1 MPAPD
6 QQLPADKLGA
16 LVERVWAPG
25 TGAHSPVSVTT
36 GPPPPGHH
44 VVEQYAVVPDRRRP
58 RYLVPLG
65 SPRAAT
71 ASLWTYNSMRAPV
84 RRAGEAALSA
94 LFRTQPTA
102 RLFRHRIVVSIDSRV
117 PTSEYG
123 DWLLLHRL
131 ADDLEVPRLFACL
144 AVRRIQPNS
153 KPMLELYDDHGR
165 ARGFAK
171 LGWSEGTRKL
181 VRAEF
186 EALTEVRSSLRGII
200 VPAPLHQGSF
210 EDREYSVVAP
220 LPTGL
225 RHSLSDPLSAPE
237 APLAVTRAAA
247 VSRRPL
253 AGSPYAVRLHQTLL
267 STSAEAPA
275 VSRELA
281 DWLRRLERVTTPL
294 CFGRWHGD
302 WVPHN
307 LGKAG
312 TQLAVW
318 DWEHSCPDTPVGFDA
333 LHWHYQRGL
342 AEGGLETAVSALDR
356 AATGLGAMEVPGPA
370 RSLTASL
377 YLLEMFVR
385 TTVLAVGGGGWNSR
399 VYPVMRRVAT
409 ARDRESADSTPN
421 SSGSV

>member
-6 QQLPADKLGA
+6 QQFPTGKLDA
-16 LVERVWAPG
+16 LVERVWTPSPD
-25 TGAHSPVSVTT
+25 SPVSVTA

-44 VVEQYAVVPDRRRP
+44 MVEQYAVVPDLRRA

-94 LFRTQPTA
+94 LFRTRTTA
-102 RLFRHRIVVSIDSRV
+102 QLFRHRIVVSIDSRV
-117 PTSEYG
+117 PTTEYG
-123 DWLLLHRL
+123 DWLVLDRL
-131 ADDLEVPRLFACL
+131 AAELDDPRLFACL
-144 AVRRIQPNS
+144 AVRRVQPNS

-171 LGWSEGTRKL
+171 LGWSEGTKKL
-181 VRAEF
+181 VRSEF
-186 EALTEVRSSLRGII
+186 EALTEVRNSIRGII
-200 VPAPLHQGSF
+200 VPDPLCHGSF
-210 EDREYSVVAP
+210 GEREYSVIAP

-225 RHSLSDPLSAPE
+225 RHSLSDPLAAPE
-237 APLAVTRAAA
+237 APLAVTRSAP

-253 AGSPYAVRLHQTLL
+253 AGSPYATRLRETLTAT
-267 STSAEAPA
+267 STEAPA
-275 VSRELA
+275 VSRELG
-281 DWLRRLERVTTPL
+281 DWLRRLEQVTVPL

-312 TQLAVW
+312 PRLAAW
-318 DWEHSCPDTPVGFDA
+318 DWEHSHSDTPVGFDA

-342 AEGGLETAVSALDR
+342 ADGGLEKAVSALDR
-356 AATGLGAMEVPGPA
+356 AAAGLGTHDVPAPA
-370 RSLTASL
+370 RPLTASL
-377 YLLEMFVR
+377 YLLEMFLR

-399 VYPVMRRVAT
+399 VYPAMRRVAT
-409 ARDRESADSTPN
+409 ARDQESTNSTPN
-421 SSGSV
+421 SSGAV